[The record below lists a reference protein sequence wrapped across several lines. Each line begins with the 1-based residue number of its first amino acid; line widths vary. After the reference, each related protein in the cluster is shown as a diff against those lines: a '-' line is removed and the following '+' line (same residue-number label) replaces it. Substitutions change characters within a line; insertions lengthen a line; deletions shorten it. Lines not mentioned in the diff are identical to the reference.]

1 MLVMGTKYASHLIS
15 RVQMVF
21 MWSKEWKIYC
31 CGLFSWEP
39 QKLKF
44 HAVLWRTTSKN
55 LHERACRTCS
65 TILFPH
71 STNQINDL
79 WRCRRCCRR
88 RFVNS
93 LFIQKSRGLHYI
105 IAKTVLKTSITQNRI
120 ILPSL
125 FCPTKLTA
133 CQVKPYPCI
142 AWQFMTALIIEKI
155 FAGLRW
161 WFQEIWIEIRVLRKG
176 VEPITFQFLVS
187 ELYHWVRD
195 SWKHSY

>member
-1 MLVMGTKYASHLIS
+1 MIPCWSWVQNMPLIWL
-15 RVQMVF
+15 VQMVF

-31 CGLFSWEP
+31 CGLLSSEP

-44 HAVLWRTTSKN
+44 HAVIWRTTSKN

-93 LFIQKSRGLHYI
+93 PFIQKSHGLHYI
-105 IAKTVLKTSITQNRI
+105 IAKTVLKTSVTLNRI

-125 FCPTKLTA
+125 FLSDQTDCMSGQTLSMHSLTI
-133 CQVKPYPCI
+133 YDS
-142 AWQFMTALIIEKI
+142 LIEKV

-161 WFQEIWIEIRVLRKG
+161 WFQEIWKEIRVLRKG

-187 ELYHWVRD
+187 ELYHAL
-195 SWKHSY
+195 S